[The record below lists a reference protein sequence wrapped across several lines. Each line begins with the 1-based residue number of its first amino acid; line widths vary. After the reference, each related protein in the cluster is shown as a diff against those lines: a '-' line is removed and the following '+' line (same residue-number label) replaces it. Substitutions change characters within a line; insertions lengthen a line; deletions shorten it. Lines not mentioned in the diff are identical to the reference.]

1 LGLGLQGVHALGL
14 EGERLA
20 GVHDAVAFIERLR
33 QTKDLS
39 TLPVGR
45 NVVVIG
51 GGNTAIDIATQT
63 KRLGA
68 ETVTIV
74 CRRGPEQMSA
84 SPAEQEWAKS
94 NGVAIRHWARP
105 VAIEG
110 IDGHVRSVTFE
121 RTRLD
126 REGRLEGT
134 GERFTLPADQLFK
147 AIGQKLVPS
156 AFNGTAE
163 LLDVENGKI
172 VVDAERRTTL
182 DRVWAGG
189 DCIGSSVDLTV
200 AAVEDGKL
208 AAASINRYL
217 MGG

>member
-1 LGLGLQGVHALGL
+1 VQ
-14 EGERLA
+14 
-20 GVHDAVAFIERLR
+20 DAVAFIERLR
-33 QTKDLS
+33 QTRDLS
-39 TLPVGR
+39 TIPVGR
-45 NVVVIG
+45 QIVVIG
-51 GGNTAIDIATQT
+51 GGNTAVDVAVQS

-74 CRRGPEQMSA
+74 YRRGPEAMSA
-84 SPAEQEWAKS
+84 TPAEQEWAKS

-110 IDGHVRSVTFE
+110 VDGHVRAVVFE

-126 REGRLEGT
+126 GAGRLEGT
-134 GERFTLPADQLFK
+134 GERFTLPADQVFK

-189 DCIGSSVDLTV
+189 DCIAASVDLTV

-208 AAASINRYL
+208 AAASIHRYL